1 MKNEVATLTSQDLT
15 AVGISSQ
22 LTSNDLIEVVAN
34 DIYDKYIESVNDNI
48 KRSGELIKRWVEL
61 FNPEIEVM
69 KQDLQKSGFITL
81 DDKENVSTSYN
92 PEKSRYWENAISIK
106 RLRFV
111 DKDKGVKVD
120 ENDTTLSY
128 TKGASIK
135 IKISVTV
142 NEYSKEK
149 EVSMK
154 GIEGTIETTINKQF
168 QKTISTTDN
177 RFKKL
182 IKEVQQHN
190 EEVKN
195 IVSFLPVNGIISVER
210 FTSEARVK
218 MNKKIISAQSP
229 DFRKKISELFNI
241 KL

>member
-1 MKNEVATLTSQDLT
+1 MKNEVATLTTQDLT
-15 AVGISSQ
+15 SVGISSQ
-22 LTSNDLIEVVAN
+22 LTSNDLIEVVAH
-34 DIYDKYIESVNDNI
+34 DIYDKYLDSVNDSI
-48 KRSGELIKRWVEL
+48 KRGGDIISRWNNL
-61 FNPEIEVM
+61 FNPEIEVI
-69 KQDLQKSGFITL
+69 KQDLQKAGFITL
-81 DDKENVSTSYN
+81 DDKENISVSYN
-92 PEKSRYWENAISIK
+92 PEKSRYWSDGVSIK

-111 DKDKGVKVD
+111 EKEKGVKVD

-135 IKISVTV
+135 IKLSVTV
-142 NEYSKEK
+142 HEYSKEK
-149 EVSMK
+149 EVSVK
-154 GIEGTIETTINKQF
+154 GVEGNIETTINKHF
-168 QKTISTTDN
+168 DKYISTSDN
-177 RFKKL
+177 RFQKL

-195 IVSFLPVNGIISVER
+195 IVSFLPPNGIISVER
-210 FTSEARVK
+210 FTREARVK